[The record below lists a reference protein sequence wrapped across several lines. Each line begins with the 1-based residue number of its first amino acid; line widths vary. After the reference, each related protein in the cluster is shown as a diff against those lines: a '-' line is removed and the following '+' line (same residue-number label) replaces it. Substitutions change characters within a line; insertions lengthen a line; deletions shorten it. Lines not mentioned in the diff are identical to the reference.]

1 MCCLSLSLKGPKLHN
16 MSCNVTSQLDTHPFR
31 GPSAERQSS
40 AQVFTSQSSSSRSLS
55 CWDVVSASRNT
66 CHILRFLCHAMALIK
81 LWARRWLAEIQSQPS
96 RHYKSKTLKDIF
108 QDTTWYSHS
117 TSPLRFD
124 SFFPNSLA
132 LQLAQLLSPIQNPD
146 LLLRC
151 GQVQPCVLCTSS
163 FSGTTT
169 TYYNILQH
177 TTTYYNI
184 LQPIP
189 LKMRQL
195 LPS

>member
-124 SFFPNSLA
+124 SFFPQFTGLA
-132 LQLAQLLSPIQNPD
+132 TCAAAVSHPKPWSSAAM
-146 LLLRC
+146 R
-151 GQVQPCVLCTSS
+151 PSAALCALHQQ
-163 FSGTTT
+163 FLWH
-169 TYYNILQH
+169 YYNILQH

-184 LQPIP
+184 LQHTTTYSS
-189 LKMRQL
+189 QNAATFA
-195 LPS
+195 